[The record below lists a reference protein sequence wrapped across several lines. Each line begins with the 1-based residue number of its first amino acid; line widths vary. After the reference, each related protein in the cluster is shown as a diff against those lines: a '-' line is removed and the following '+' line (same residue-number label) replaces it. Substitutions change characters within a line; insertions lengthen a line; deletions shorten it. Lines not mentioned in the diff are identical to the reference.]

1 MAKRYAIH
9 VRWSRLLPP
18 LKIESW
24 ARSEHDH
31 KGNLLRKSAATLYY
45 IDGLFYQFYWQSTS
59 CWKTKEYCVDFTAF
73 DFETA
78 NEKRASPCSCGIAI
92 VRDGK
97 IVETKHWL
105 IRPKEF
111 RFESMNIMIH
121 GITENMVRRAPEFDA
136 VWPEIFQYMSDTIM
150 VAHNASFD
158 MSVLRQ
164 TAALYG
170 LTLPPMKFACTR
182 VIAKHVW
189 PTLPSY
195 QLGELA
201 SRLRL
206 KFKHHQADEDARACA
221 EIGLE
226 ACRRESTHSLE
237 ELAEKLGF
245 RNGSL
250 TPDSYKSA
258 GAKRVSK
265 AAKAAVAPVYSPAYL
280 TPTLITR

>member
-1 MAKRYAIH
+1 M
-9 VRWSRLLPP
+9 P
-18 LKIESW
+18 
-24 ARSEHDH
+24 
-31 KGNLLRKSAATLYY
+31 
-45 IDGLFYQFYWQSTS
+45 DGVS
-59 CWKTKEYCVDFTAF
+59 CWAHFWEYSVNFTAF

-78 NEKRASPCSCGIAI
+78 NEKRASPCSCGIAV

-97 IVETKHWL
+97 IVEVKHWL
-105 IRPKEF
+105 IRPKEL
-111 RFESMNIMIH
+111 RFHSMNVMIH
-121 GITENMVRRAPEFDA
+121 GITESMVRHAPEFDI
-136 VWPEIFQYMSDTIM
+136 VWPEIFRHMSDTIM

-170 LTLPPMKFACTR
+170 MTLPPMKFACTR

-195 QLGELA
+195 QLGDLA
-201 SRLRL
+201 RRLRL
-206 KFKHHQADEDARACA
+206 TFKHHQADEDARACA

-250 TPDSYKSA
+250 TADSYKSA

-265 AAKAAVAPVYSPAYL
+265 AAKAAAGSVCSPAHL
-280 TPTLITR
+280 SPIPVTR